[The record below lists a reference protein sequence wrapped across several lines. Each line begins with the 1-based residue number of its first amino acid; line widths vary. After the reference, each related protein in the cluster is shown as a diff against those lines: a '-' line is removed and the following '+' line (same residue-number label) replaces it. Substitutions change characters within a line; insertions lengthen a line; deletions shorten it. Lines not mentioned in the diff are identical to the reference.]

1 MRANTDVSLL
11 KIMVLSKVNLSDGCA
26 GRPSPRLQTFA
37 NYPCVG
43 KVAVANLHYAK
54 PIASAPVFAAWNNI
68 TAIDDTTGLR
78 TMGEMADL
86 LN

>member
-1 MRANTDVSLL
+1 
-11 KIMVLSKVNLSDGCA
+11 MVLSKVNLSDGCA

-37 NYPCVG
+37 NYSCVG
-43 KVAVANLHYAK
+43 KVTVANLHYAK